1 MEVILLQHIILKA
14 RFSSIFVSM
23 RFYIH
28 FLRQNHFI
36 RLGLFLLFFIF
47 LINDIKAQ
55 VTNTGLVDTSGGVK
69 INKLAIGGYL
79 DAYYGISSEKNSS
92 NTIPYFVNMN
102 RNNELNIN
110 LAYLDIRYTDSNF
123 RVRFVPGFGTY
134 MNSNY
139 ATEPGTLKNIVEGSV
154 GFRLNKKHNIWLDAG
169 VLGSPYT
176 NESAVSKDHLMY
188 TRSIAPEYVPY
199 YLSGVKI
206 SLPISKKITGYLY
219 VLNGWQQ
226 ILDLNN
232 SKSIGT
238 QIEFR
243 PNDKLLINWNTFIGD
258 ERSLLNPNFRLRLF
272 TDIYAIYNPN
282 DTWSFTSCL
291 YVGNQE
297 VKTISKSINQQWWQ
311 ANIIGKYNFNSKH
324 SLSGRLEYWNDPS
337 QTMILNPNIS
347 SGFTIG
353 SASLCYNYKANDHAL
368 VRFEARQFASDKDA
382 FFNLKGNSVKQ
393 MSWLIGGLTV
403 WF

>member
-1 MEVILLQHIILKA
+1 MRKFKSFIIQVENTLLK
-14 RFSSIFVSM
+14 V
-23 RFYIH
+23 
-28 FLRQNHFI
+28 FLVAS
-36 RLGLFLLFFIF
+36 LLFSFD
-47 LINDIKAQ
+47 LQAQ

-79 DAYYGISSEKNSS
+79 DAYYGFSSEKNGLT
-92 NTIPYFVNMN
+92 TIPYFVNMN

-110 LAYLDIRYTDSNF
+110 LAYIDIRYTDSNF

-134 MNSNY
+134 MNANY
-139 ATEPGTLKNIVEGSV
+139 ATESGTLKNIVEGSV

-199 YLSGVKI
+199 YLSGVKF
-206 SLPISKKITGYLY
+206 SMPLSKKITGYLY

-238 QIEFR
+238 QVEFR
-243 PNDKLLINWNTFIGD
+243 PTDKLLLNWNTFIGD
-258 ERSLLNPNFRLRLF
+258 ERSSLNPNFRMRLF
-272 TDIYAIYNPN
+272 TDLYAIYNP
-282 DTWSFTSCL
+282 TEKWSFTSCF
-291 YVGNQE
+291 YIGNQE
-297 VKTISKSINQQWWQ
+297 VKTISKTINQQWWQ
-311 ANIIGKYNFNSKH
+311 ANVIGKYNFNLKH
-324 SLSGRLEYWNDPS
+324 SLSGRLEYFKDPT
-337 QTMILNPNIS
+337 QIMIINPSIS
-347 SGFTIG
+347 NGFSIG
-353 SASLCYNYKANDHAL
+353 SAGICYNYKANDHAL

-382 FFNLKGNSVKQ
+382 FFNLKGNPVKQ

>member
-1 MEVILLQHIILKA
+1 MIKFKRTICRRFCFIILKL
-14 RFSSIFVSM
+14 IFVFNFSP
-23 RFYIH
+23 FD
-28 FLRQNHFI
+28 LS
-36 RLGLFLLFFIF
+36 
-47 LINDIKAQ
+47 AQ
-55 VTNTGLVDTSGGVK
+55 VVNTGLVDTSGGVK

-79 DAYYGISSEKNSS
+79 DAYYGISSEKNGS
-92 NTIPYFVNMN
+92 NTVPYFVNMN
-102 RNNELNIN
+102 RNNEFNIN

-199 YLSGVKI
+199 YLSGVKF
-206 SLPISKKITGYLY
+206 SMPLSNKITGYIY

-243 PNDKLLINWNTFIGD
+243 PTDKLLLNWNTFIGD
-258 ERSLLNPNFRLRLF
+258 ERSLLNPNFRMRLF
-272 TDIYAIYNPN
+272 TDLYAIYNP
-282 DTWSFTSCL
+282 TEKWSFTGCF

-297 VKTISKSINQQWWQ
+297 VKTISKMINQQWWQ
-311 ANIIGKYNFNSKH
+311 ANVIGKYNLNQKH
-324 SLSGRLEYWNDPS
+324 SFSARVEYWNDPS
-337 QTMILNPNIS
+337 QTMILNPS
-347 SGFTIG
+347 VSGGFSIG

-368 VRFEARQFASDKDA
+368 VRFEARQFSSDKDA
-382 FFNLKGNSVKQ
+382 FLNLKGNSVKQ
-393 MSWLIGGLTV
+393 LSWLVGGLTV

>member
-1 MEVILLQHIILKA
+1 MT
-14 RFSSIFVSM
+14 
-23 RFYIH
+23 
-28 FLRQNHFI
+28 
-36 RLGLFLLFFIF
+36 FIF
-47 LINDIKAQ
+47 NLITFDINSQ
-55 VTNTGLVDTSGGVK
+55 VVNTGLVDTSGGVK

-79 DAYYGISSEKNSS
+79 DAYYGFSTEKNTSQTVP
-92 NTIPYFVNMN
+92 NFVNMN

-110 LAYLDIRYTDSNF
+110 LAYIDIRYTDSNF

-134 MNSNY
+134 MNANY
-139 ATEPGTLKNIVEGSV
+139 ATEPETLKNIVEGSV
-154 GFRLNKKHNIWLDAG
+154 GFRLNKKRNVWLDAG

-199 YLSGVKI
+199 YLSGVKL

-238 QIEFR
+238 QVEFR
-243 PNDKLLINWNTFIGD
+243 PTDKLLLNWNTFVGD

-282 DTWSFTSCL
+282 DSWSFTSCL

-311 ANIIGKYNFNSKH
+311 ANIIGKYNFNIKH
-324 SLSGRLEYWNDPS
+324 ALSGRVEYWNDPS
-337 QTMILNPNIS
+337 QTMILNPTIS
-347 SGFTIG
+347 NGFSIG

-368 VRFEARQFASDKDA
+368 VRFEARQFSSDKEA
-382 FFNLKGNSVKQ
+382 FLNLKGNSVKQ
-393 MSWLIGGLTV
+393 MSWLVGGLTV

>member
-23 RFYIH
+23 RTDIH
-28 FLRQNHFI
+28 FIKQNHFI

-47 LINDIKAQ
+47 LTTDLQAQ

-79 DAYYGISSEKNSS
+79 DAYYGISSEKNGS
-92 NTIPYFVNMN
+92 NTVPYFVNMN

-199 YLSGVKI
+199 YLSGVKF
-206 SLPISKKITGYLY
+206 SMPLSNKITGYIS

-243 PNDKLLINWNTFIGD
+243 PTDKLLLNWNTFIGD
-258 ERSLLNPNFRLRLF
+258 ERSLLNPNFRMRLF
-272 TDIYAIYNPN
+272 TDLYAIYNP
-282 DTWSFTSCL
+282 TEKWSFTSCF
-291 YVGNQE
+291 YIGNQE
-297 VKTISKSINQQWWQ
+297 VKTTTKSINQQWWQ
-311 ANIIGKYNFNSKH
+311 ANVIGKYNFNLKH
-324 SLSGRLEYWNDPS
+324 SLSGRVEYFKDPT
-337 QTMILNPNIS
+337 QIMIINPSIS
-347 SGFTIG
+347 NGFSIG
-353 SASLCYNYKANDHAL
+353 SAGICYNYKANDHAL

-382 FFNLKGNSVKQ
+382 FLNLKGNPVKQ